1 MKKILSVLLLAVA
14 APLTAQAADLA
25 NGQEINKSCALCHGT
40 IGQGTPGKLSPRLA
54 GLPEEYLVKI
64 ITEYRDGTRVNPLM
78 VKTAS
83 IDKMT
88 DNDIEDISSYLSKI
102 EIKQDATFNISQ
114 SSGDAE
120 AGEGIFMDE
129 CKTCHKRDGYGNPRK
144 EAPPLAGQ
152 HVEYLYQSMKMFQFR
167 NRIHAN
173 DKEDETFIEEDGTLV
188 FKDADL
194 SNLTAF
200 LSTLDD
206 KVFRKGFKA
215 YVPKISHAEVKASEA
230 AASTREKSNL
240 TITNISQTVV
250 QMPLND
256 GVKTQDAIDA
266 MLSKAVELNQKLV
279 AQQYVSKELESR
291 GIESPYLSIFQF
303 CTPTDARLMVM
314 ANPIFASYMPCR
326 VSMVEDK
333 DGKIQLM
340 MLNLDM
346 LIENK
351 LLPPEV
357 VETAIRVNQNM
368 LDIMV
373 AGTTGEF

>member
-1 MKKILSVLLLAVA
+1 MKRLLSIALLAL
-14 APLTAQAADLA
+14 APITSQAVDLA
-25 NGQEINKSCALCHGT
+25 NGQEINKSCALCHGN

-54 GLPEEYLVKI
+54 GMPKEYLIKVTK
-64 ITEYRDGTRVNPLM
+64 EYRDGIRVNPLM

-83 IDKMT
+83 IDKMS
-88 DNDIEDISSYLSKI
+88 DQDIEDISTYLSLI
-102 EIKQDATFNISQ
+102 DIKADSRFDVAQIS
-114 SSGDAE
+114 GNAE
-120 AGEGIFMDE
+120 EGEEWYMDE

-152 HVEYLYQSMKMFQFR
+152 HVEYLYQSMKMFQFK

-173 DKEDETFIEEDGTLV
+173 DEEDETFVDFED
-188 FKDADL
+188 KDLMDI
-194 SNLTAF
+194 TAF
-200 LSTLDD
+200 IATLDD
-206 KVFRKGFKA
+206 KAFKEGFVA
-215 YVPKISHAEVKASEA
+215 TLPKIKAKDIRDSKAVA
-230 AASTREKSNL
+230 ATREKSNL
-240 TITNISQTVV
+240 QITDIKQTVV
-250 QMPLND
+250 QMPLDNN
-256 GVKTQDAIDA
+256 VKIEDAIEA

-291 GIESPYLSIFQF
+291 GIDSPYLSIFQF
-303 CTPTDARLMVM
+303 CSPTDARVMVIS
-314 ANPIFASYMPCR
+314 NPIFASYMPCR
-326 VSMVEDK
+326 ISMVEDK

-351 LLPPEV
+351 LLPAEV

-373 AGTTGEF
+373 AGSSGEF

>member
-1 MKKILSVLLLAVA
+1 MKRLFFSIALLAL
-14 APLTAQAADLA
+14 APLTAQAVDLA
-25 NGQEINKSCALCHGT
+25 NGQEINKSCALCHGN

-54 GLPEEYLVKI
+54 GMPKEYLIKVTK
-64 ITEYRDGTRVNPLM
+64 EYRDGTRVNPLM

-88 DNDIEDISSYLSKI
+88 DADIEDISTYLSLI
-102 EIKQDATFNISQ
+102 NIKQDSRFNISQ
-114 SSGDAE
+114 A
-120 AGEGIFMDE
+120 AGNPEEGEEIFQDE

-173 DKEDETFIEEDGTLV
+173 DKEDETFIEEDGELV
-188 FKDADL
+188 FNDAEL
-194 SNLTAF
+194 INLTAYIA
-200 LSTLDD
+200 SLDD
-206 KVFRKGFKA
+206 KVFEEGFVA
-215 YVPKISHAEVKASEA
+215 TLPKIEAKQIRNSEA
-230 AASTREKSNL
+230 VAETRAKSTL
-240 TITNISQTVV
+240 QITDIQQTVV
-250 QMPLND
+250 QMAVND
-256 GVKTQDAIDA
+256 GVAIQDSIDA

-291 GIESPYLSIFQF
+291 GIDSPYLSIFQF
-303 CTPTDARLMVM
+303 CTPTDARLMVL

-351 LLPPEV
+351 LLPAEV

-373 AGTTGEF
+373 AGASGEF

>member
-1 MKKILSVLLLAVA
+1 MKKILAICLLAI
-14 APLTAQAADLA
+14 APFTVSNAADLA
-25 NGQEINKSCALCHGT
+25 NGQEINKSCALCHGN

-54 GLPEEYLVKI
+54 GMPVEYLIKI
-64 ITEYRDGTRVNPLM
+64 TKEYRDGARVNPLM

-88 DNDIEDISSYLSKI
+88 DQDIEDISTYLSMI
-102 EIKQDATFNISQ
+102 TIKQDSRFNISQ
-114 SSGDAE
+114 DSGNAE
-120 AGEGIFMDE
+120 EGEEIFLDE

-152 HVEYLYQSMKMFQFR
+152 HVEYLYQSMKMFQFK

-173 DKEDETFIEEDGTLV
+173 DEDDETFDDYED
-188 FKDADL
+188 KDL
-194 SNLTAF
+194 MNLTAY
-200 LSTLDD
+200 LATLDD
-206 KVFRKGFKA
+206 AVFEDGYMA
-215 YVPKISHAEVKASEA
+215 TLPKITSADIKASKA
-230 AASTREKSNL
+230 VAQTREKANL
-240 TITNISQTVV
+240 QITDIKQTVV
-250 QMPLND
+250 QMPLKD

-291 GIESPYLSIFQF
+291 GIDSPYLSIFQF
-303 CTPTDARLMVM
+303 CTPTDARLMVI

-326 VSMVEDK
+326 ISMVEDQQ
-333 DGKIQLM
+333 GNILLM

-373 AGTTGEF
+373 AGSSGEF